1 MTRPLSACTSVAS
14 DVTARIALLVL
25 CLLKGLCMCA
35 DVFGSDFPNLNRT
48 TGAAVCIVH
57 DKVAAEEQVYPCNKS
72 QQPHCTMHRCS
83 MSDMT
88 ENAS

>member
-14 DVTARIALLVL
+14 DVIARIALLVL

-35 DVFGSDFPNLNRT
+35 DLFGSDFPNLNHT
-48 TGAAVCIVH
+48 TRAVVY
-57 DKVAAEEQVYPCNKS
+57 DKVAAEEEVYPCNKS

-83 MSDMT
+83 MSDMN
-88 ENAS
+88 ENVS